1 MKRPLSSQP
10 RSAVPIALPFGE
22 CLAKTYRTENGNI
35 GPGFDVETHCRIV
48 GSIARILVARMPRW
62 LQDEL
67 FPPGSELIAAAHDIG
82 KVSPAFQEMI
92 HLNLNN
98 PKYVPNSLP
107 GLENANPEKAKR
119 SESAFHAWVSQA
131 GAQGLGKYIPEILG
145 QHHGMSPS
153 SIGLKSDG
161 VYGGPAWQLERE
173 KLLAAL
179 ARVLNARW
187 PIVTKP
193 EQARVLAGL
202 TTVADW
208 IGSGSYFD
216 NPEIDWTDLP
226 EDAVNNA
233 GFIRPEIR
241 QGLDF
246 GDIFSFQAQSIQ
258 SALINAATQAGVY
271 VLESPMGSGKT
282 EAALFVAY
290 KAMELGQATGIYFAL
305 PTQLTSDNIHER
317 MNQFLDKILSMS
329 SSHRKAFLIHGSAW
343 LQETEMGEEGRPG
356 QSWFNSNKRSILAPF
371 AVGTIDQALMAAMN
385 VKHGFVRAFGLTGK
399 VVILDEVHSYD
410 VYTSTIMRHLIGL
423 LKELHCTVII
433 LSATLTSARR
443 RELLGLVV
451 EGNDRDVA
459 YPLITALPKKCPL
472 VELGVEK
479 IPDTEVRLHLEAHD
493 TLAAEEAL
501 SRAAQGQQ
509 VLWIENTVIEAQN
522 VYRLLAARA
531 ADYRVEC
538 GLLHS
543 RFLKCDR
550 EKNETWWVGLYG
562 KNSTN
567 RRNKGRILVGTQ
579 VLEQSLDI
587 DADFLVTRLCPVD
600 MFFQRIGRL
609 WRHWQNDAIR
619 PRGTKREAWL
629 LSARFAEI
637 IEAPETS
644 LGRSGY
650 VYLPYVLCRS
660 IEVLEK
666 LPTPSLFL
674 PHDIRP
680 LLEDCYRDRVET
692 EEVMAKFKYEIENG
706 SKHRKGRAT
715 LERLALVGLS
725 TAGTTQS
732 DINPTTRYSEEENID
747 VLLLK
752 TRPQFKTDGVTELT
766 MLDGN
771 TLKISRSRPDK
782 KQWRQTAASLV
793 QNTVKVAPRHAP
805 LAPSKK
811 QLEWLKDYVYL
822 GNEDEECPFRI
833 AVVDASG
840 SIQNL
845 NGGDASDTH
854 QLTYDPKQGFRADK
868 RTKGQT

>member
-1 MKRPLSSQP
+1 MKRPFISQEIP
-10 RSAVPIALPFGE
+10 AITAALPFGE
-22 CLAKTYRTENGNI
+22 CIAKTYKTENGNI
-35 GPGFDVETHCRIV
+35 RPGFDVETHCKIV

-67 FPPGSELIAAAHDIG
+67 FPPGCELVAAAHDIG

-153 SIGLKSDG
+153 SIGLKNDG
-161 VYGGPAWQLERE
+161 VYGGPAWQFERE
-173 KLLAAL
+173 KLLAEL
-179 ARVLNARW
+179 ARVLNGRW
-187 PIVTKP
+187 PIIARP

-216 NPEIDWTDLP
+216 NPKSNWADLI
-226 EDAVNNA
+226 EVAVDNA

-246 GDIFSFQAQSIQ
+246 SDIFPFQAQKVQ
-258 SALINAATQAGVY
+258 SALINAASQAGVY
-271 VLESPMGSGKT
+271 VLEAPMGSGKT

-305 PTQLTSDNIHER
+305 PTQLTSDKIHER
-317 MNQFLDKILSMS
+317 VNRFLDKILCSDS
-329 SSHRKAFLIHGSAW
+329 AHPKAFLVHGSAW
-343 LQETEMGEEGRPG
+343 LRDTEMGEEGQPG
-356 QSWFNSNKRSILAPF
+356 KSWFNSNKRSILAPF

-385 VKHGFVRAFGLTGK
+385 VKHGFVRAFGLAGK

-410 VYTSTIMRHLIGL
+410 VYTSTIMRHFIGL

-433 LSATLTSARR
+433 LSATLTTARR
-443 RELLGLVV
+443 RELLGLASA
-451 EGNDRDVA
+451 GNDRDVA
-459 YPLITALPKKCPL
+459 YPLITALPKRGSL
-472 VELGVEK
+472 VEIGVEK
-479 IPDTEVRLHLEAHD
+479 IPDTEVRLHLEAND

-509 VLWIENTVIEAQN
+509 VLWIENTVVEAQN
-522 VYRLLAARA
+522 AYRLLASRK
-531 ADYRVEC
+531 ADYGVEC

-550 EKNETWWVGLYG
+550 EKNETLWVGLYG
-562 KNSTN
+562 KDGAN
-567 RRNKGRILVGTQ
+567 RQNQGRILVGTQ

-609 WRHWQNDAIR
+609 WRHWQNDALR

-660 IEVLEK
+660 IEVLGK
-666 LPTPSLFL
+666 LSSLFL
-674 PHDIRP
+674 PRDIRP
-680 LLEDCYRDRVET
+680 LLEDCYRERSET
-692 EEVMAKFKYEIENG
+692 EEVMARFKHEVENG
-706 SKHRKGRAT
+706 SKYRKGRAT

-725 TAGTTQS
+725 TGGTTQS
-732 DINPTTRYSEEENID
+732 DVNPTTRYSEEENID

-752 TRPQFKTDGVTELT
+752 AKPQFKTDGVTQLT

-771 TLKISRSRPDK
+771 TLQISKSKLDK
-782 KQWRQTAASLV
+782 KQWRQTAASLML
-793 QNTVKVAPRHAP
+793 NTVKVAPHQAP
-805 LAPSKK
+805 MVIPIK

-822 GNEDEECPFRI
+822 GNEDEECPFRV

-840 SIQNL
+840 SIKNL
-845 NGGDASDTH
+845 NGGDASNTY
-854 QLTYDPKQGFRADK
+854 QLTYGTEQGYRADK
-868 RTKGQT
+868 RAKGQT